1 MTEFIGEI
9 FSNIFNG
16 NVALATVFVSMIP
29 IMELKG
35 GIPFGMSKAFWGDMA
50 LGRWEAFWWAYLGC
64 SMVSVILYFAFIPI
78 MKFLRKTKIFRGIA
92 KFIDGR
98 INKQTS
104 KYNEDSA
111 KGENEINDRVNEVSD
126 ETNINAK
133 PKLNKARFGKVIGVL
148 LFVAIPLPLTGV
160 WMGTCLAVVLGL
172 NFWETM
178 AASIIGNLIAGII
191 ISTIC
196 VIFPQFTHWLI
207 YIFLILVAVV
217 IIVEII
223 KNKIIKNKQNAK

>member
-1 MTEFIGEI
+1 MTELIGEI

-78 MKFLRKTKIFRGIA
+78 MKFLRKTKMFKGIA

-126 ETNINAK
+126 ETSTNAK

-178 AASIIGNLIAGII
+178 ASIIIGNLIAGII